1 MKNSLSRRHFVQMAV
16 IGSGSLLLFPRCSNL
31 SDKSSWRFF
40 SEKEAFLV
48 DAIVEQIIPADEWPG
63 AKEAGVTNF
72 IDKQLVGPYIPFQ
85 EQYKSALVAVDNSCE
100 ILYKKSFEDLSWNEQ
115 TNFLKRMEVGKL
127 SDLRM
132 DNIKGQPENK
142 IWEDGSDR
150 SFFNM
155 IRNHTMQGFYGSP
168 RHGGNKNYV
177 SYKMI
182 GLDNP
187 YIVGQ
192 NRYKAKK

>member
-1 MKNSLSRRHFVQMAV
+1 MKNTLSRRHFMQMAT
-16 IGSGSLLLFPRCSNL
+16 IGTGSLFLLPRCTNL
-31 SDKSSWRFF
+31 ANQSSWRFF
-40 SEKEAFLV
+40 TEKEASLV
-48 DAIVEQIIPADEWPG
+48 DAIIEQIIPTDEWLG

-85 EQYKSALVAVDNSCE
+85 ERYKSALVAVDNSCE
-100 ILYKKSFEDLSWNEQ
+100 ILYKKPFEDLSWNEQ

-127 SDLRM
+127 SDLQM
-132 DNIKGQPENK
+132 DEMKGQSKNK
-142 IWEDGSDR
+142 IWEKGEER

-192 NRYKAKK
+192 NRYKTKE